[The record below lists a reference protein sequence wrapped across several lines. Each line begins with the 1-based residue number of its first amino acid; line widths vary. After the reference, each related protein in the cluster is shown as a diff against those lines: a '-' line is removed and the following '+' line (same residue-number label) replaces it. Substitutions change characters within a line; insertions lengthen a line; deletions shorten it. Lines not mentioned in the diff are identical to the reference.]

1 MFFEPAICVN
11 ISVQNYIHPSNSM
24 SAPAPTQTAVGP
36 TPVGNLAGFKAYFS
50 KDILSGFLVFLIAL
64 PLCLAISK
72 ASGCPPIAGIFTAI
86 VGGMLTVF
94 FSNSELTIKGP
105 AAGMIAIVF
114 GTVAAFTPEV
124 TAGMTADQAAMI
136 GYRCMLGVGVVAG
149 IIQILFG
156 VFKMGKLAEFFP
168 VAAVHGMLAA
178 IGVIIISKQVH
189 VMLLGKSIKAH
200 HPHGEAFEL
209 LGRIPES
216 ISAINQS
223 AAIVGL
229 GCLAILFIRPL
240 IKVKIVQ
247 LVPGPVWALLYGIP
261 MSMYLKLDAAYL
273 VNLPLNMA
281 DGIASPDFSRIAS
294 STGIY
299 WIVMF
304 ALIGSLESLLSA
316 KAIDLLDPWQRRTNL
331 SRDLLAVGSANT
343 LVSCIGG
350 LPMISEI
357 VRSSA
362 NKSNG
367 ARTRWANFWHGT
379 FLLIMVASVPGLLN
393 KIPLPALAAMLVFTG
408 YNLASPK
415 EFAHML
421 EVGKGQLIVFVT
433 TLLATLATDLLIGVG
448 AGIVMKLVLHMIAGK
463 VGITNLFSH
472 KAQVHDS
479 GDHSVVKIEQAAI
492 FSNWL
497 GLRGRL
503 TALTHKKVTV
513 DLSGT
518 HFVDHSVM
526 RKLQEMAQDWKLENR
541 ELIIA
546 GLEDHVPVSSHPE
559 AARIRS

>member
-1 MFFEPAICVN
+1 M
-11 ISVQNYIHPSNSM
+11 SHDPSPT
-24 SAPAPTQTAVGP
+24 SAPTGP
-36 TPVGNLAGFKAYFS
+36 VPRGNLAGFKAYFG

-86 VGGMLTVF
+86 IGGMLTTF
-94 FSNSELTIKGP
+94 LSNSELTIKGP

-124 TAGMTADQAAMI
+124 TAGMTAEQAAMI
-136 GYRCMLGVGVVAG
+136 GYRSMLAIGVIAGV
-149 IIQILFG
+149 IQILFG

-178 IGVIIISKQVH
+178 IGIIIISKQVH

-216 ISAINQS
+216 FSNMNTA
-223 AAIVGL
+223 AAIVGI

-247 LVPGPVWALLYGIP
+247 LIPGPVWALLYGIP
-261 MSMYLKLDAAYL
+261 MSMYLKLDSAFL

-281 DGIASPDFSRIAS
+281 DGIAFPDFSRIAS
-294 STGIY
+294 GTGVY
-299 WIVMF
+299 WIAMF

-331 SRDLLAVGSANT
+331 SRDMLAVGSANT
-343 LVSCIGG
+343 LVACIGG

-421 EVGKGQLIVFVT
+421 EVGKGQLFVFVI
-433 TLLATLATDLLIGVG
+433 TLIATLATDLLIGV
-448 AGIVMKLVLHMIAGK
+448 ATGIVAKLILHMIAGQ
-463 VGITNLFSH
+463 VGITNLFRH
-472 KAQVHDS
+472 EAQLDQTGEHPVLR
-479 GDHSVVKIEQAAI
+479 IEKAAI

-497 GLRGRL
+497 GLRGQISSFV
-503 TALTHKKVTV
+503 THQKVTL

-518 HFVDHSVM
+518 HFVDHTVI
-526 RKLQEMAQDWKLENR
+526 RKLQELAQDWKLENR

-546 GLEDHVPVSSHPE
+546 GLSDHVPVSTHPD
-559 AARIRS
+559 AARLRLAETA

>member
-1 MFFEPAICVN
+1 
-11 ISVQNYIHPSNSM
+11 M
-24 SAPAPTQTAVGP
+24 SAPAPISQPEGP
-36 TPVGNLAGFKAYFS
+36 TPVGNLSGFKSYFG

-72 ASGCPPIAGIFTAI
+72 ACGCPPISGIFTAI
-86 VGGMLTVF
+86 MGGMLTTF
-94 FSNSELTIKGP
+94 LSNSELTIKGP

-114 GTVAAFTPEV
+114 GTVAAFSTIPGEP
-124 TAGMTADQAAMI
+124 DQV
-136 GYRCMLGVGVVAG
+136 GYRCMLAVGVVAG
-149 IIQILFG
+149 VIQILFG

-200 HPHGEAFEL
+200 AHHGEAFEL
-209 LGRIPES
+209 LSRIPES
-216 ISAINQS
+216 ISNMNKS

-229 GCLAILFIRPL
+229 GCLAILFLRPL
-240 IKVKIVQ
+240 FKIKLVQ

-281 DGIASPDFSRIAS
+281 DGIAFPDFSRIAS
-294 STGIY
+294 GTGVY
-299 WIVMF
+299 WVAMF

-331 SRDLLAVGSANT
+331 SRDMLAVGTANT
-343 LVSCIGG
+343 LVACIGG

-367 ARTRWANFWHGT
+367 ARTRWANFWHGF
-379 FLLIMVASVPGLLN
+379 FLLVMVASVPALLN

-415 EFAHML
+415 EFMHML

-433 TLLATLATDLLIGVG
+433 TLIATLATDLLIGVG
-448 AGIVMKLVLHMIAGK
+448 TGIVMKLILHMIAGK
-463 VGITNLFSH
+463 VGINNLFSH
-472 KAQVHDS
+472 RAEVDES
-479 GDHSVVKIEQAAI
+479 GSHPVVKIEKAAI

-497 GLRGRL
+497 GLRGRIMSL
-503 TALTHKKVTV
+503 AEQKKVTV

-518 HFVDHSVM
+518 HFVDHSVI
-526 RKLQEMAQDWKLENR
+526 RKLQELAQDWKLENR
-541 ELIIA
+541 ELIIQ
-546 GLEDHVPVSSHPE
+546 GLDDHEPVSHHPE
-559 AARIRS
+559 AARVLKK

>member
-1 MFFEPAICVN
+1 M
-11 ISVQNYIHPSNSM
+11 SHDPSPT
-24 SAPAPTQTAVGP
+24 SAPTGP
-36 TPVGNLAGFKAYFS
+36 VPRGNLAGFKAYFG
-50 KDILSGFLVFLIAL
+50 KDLLSGFLVFLIAL

-86 VGGMLTVF
+86 IGGMLTTF
-94 FSNSELTIKGP
+94 LSNSELTIKGP

-124 TAGMTADQAAMI
+124 TAGMTAEQAAMI
-136 GYRCMLGVGVVAG
+136 GYRSMLAIGVIAGV
-149 IIQILFG
+149 IQILFG

-178 IGVIIISKQVH
+178 IGIIIISKQVH

-216 ISAINQS
+216 FSNMNTA
-223 AAIVGL
+223 AAIVGI

-247 LVPGPVWALLYGIP
+247 LIPGPVWALLYGIP
-261 MSMYLKLDAAYL
+261 MSMYLKLDSAFL

-281 DGIASPDFSRIAS
+281 DGIAFPDFSRIAS
-294 STGIY
+294 STGVY
-299 WIVMF
+299 WIAMF

-331 SRDLLAVGSANT
+331 SRDMLAVGSANT
-343 LVSCIGG
+343 LVACIGG

-379 FLLIMVASVPGLLN
+379 FLLIMVASVPELLN
-393 KIPLPALAAMLVFTG
+393 QIPLPALAAMLVFTG
-408 YNLASPK
+408 YNLSSPK
-415 EFAHML
+415 EFKKML
-421 EVGKGQLIVFVT
+421 EIGRGQLTVFIT
-433 TLLATLATDLLIGVG
+433 TILATLATDLLIGVA
-448 AGIVMKLVLHMIAGK
+448 AGIVMKILLHMFVGK
-463 VGITNLFSH
+463 VSFTNLFRHEASID
-472 KAQVHDS
+472 DS
-479 GDHSVVKIEQAAI
+479 SGHPVVKVQKAVV
-492 FSNWL
+492 FTNWL
-497 GLRGRL
+497 GLRRKL
-503 TALTHKKVTV
+503 RSLSSHPKVTV
-513 DLSGT
+513 DLSAT
-518 HFVDHSVM
+518 HFVDHSVIK
-526 RKLQEMAQDWKLENR
+526 KLQEMAQDWQLKNR
-541 ELIIA
+541 QLIIE
-546 GLEDHVPVSSHPE
+546 GLQSLKPVSLHPQ
-559 AARIRS
+559 AARLRSKS

>member
-1 MFFEPAICVN
+1 
-11 ISVQNYIHPSNSM
+11 M
-24 SAPAPTQTAVGP
+24 SAPAPSQKAEGP
-36 TPVGNLAGFKAYFS
+36 TPVGNLAGFKAHFS

-86 VGGMLTVF
+86 VGGMLTTF
-94 FSNSELTIKGP
+94 LSNSELTIKGP

-124 TAGMTADQAAMI
+124 TAGMTPEQAAMT
-136 GYRCMLGVGVVAG
+136 GYKCMLGIGVVAG
-149 IIQILFG
+149 VIQILFG

-200 HPHGEAFEL
+200 ASHGEAFEL
-209 LGRIPES
+209 LGKIPES
-216 ISAINQS
+216 LSNMNQS

-229 GCLAILFIRPL
+229 GCLMILFIRPF
-240 IKVKIVQ
+240 IKVKLVQ
-247 LVPGPVWALLYGIP
+247 VVPGPVWALLYGIP
-261 MSMYLKLDAAYL
+261 MSMYLKLDSAFL
-273 VNLPLNMA
+273 VNLPANMA
-281 DGIASPDFSRIAS
+281 DGVAFPDFSQIA
-294 STGIY
+294 TGKGIY
-299 WIVMF
+299 WITMF

-331 SRDLLAVGSANT
+331 SRDLLAVGGANT
-343 LVSCIGG
+343 LVACIGG

-415 EFAHML
+415 EFMHML

-433 TLLATLATDLLIGVG
+433 TLIATLATDLLIGVG

-472 KAQVHDS
+472 RAQLVETGSHP
-479 GDHSVVKIEQAAI
+479 VVKIEQAAI

-497 GLRGRL
+497 GLRGRIMSL
-503 TALTHKKVTV
+503 NSYEKVTV

-518 HFVDHSVM
+518 HFVDHSVI

-541 ELIIA
+541 ELIIE
-546 GLEDHVPVSSHPE
+546 GLHDHDPVSCHPE
-559 AARIRS
+559 AARLKRAN

>member
-1 MFFEPAICVN
+1 MGCIFFEVWASILTFRITLTN
-11 ISVQNYIHPSNSM
+11 TALM
-24 SAPAPTQTAVGP
+24 SAPAPTSKPEGP
-36 TPVGNLAGFKAYFS
+36 TPIGNLAGFRTYFS

-86 VGGMLTVF
+86 VGGLLATF
-94 FSNSELTIKGP
+94 LSDSELTIKGP
-105 AAGMIAIVF
+105 AAGMIAIVL
-114 GTVAAFTPEV
+114 GTVAAFSTVPGEP
-124 TAGMTADQAAMI
+124 DQV
-136 GYRCMLGVGVVAG
+136 GYRCMLAVGVVAG
-149 IIQILFG
+149 VIQMLFG
-156 VFKMGKLAEFFP
+156 LFKMGKLAEFFP

-189 VMLLGKSIKAH
+189 VMLLGNSIKAL

-209 LGRIPES
+209 LGKIPDS
-216 ISAINQS
+216 LSHMNVS

-229 GCLAILFIRPL
+229 GCLAILFLRPW
-240 IKVKIVQ
+240 IKVGIVQ
-247 LVPGPVWALLYGIP
+247 LIPGPVWALLYGIP
-261 MSMYLKLDAAYL
+261 MSMYLKLDSAFL
-273 VNLPLNMA
+273 VSLPLNMA
-281 DGIASPDFSRIAS
+281 DGIAFPDFSRIAS

-299 WIVMF
+299 WIAMF

-331 SRDLLAVGSANT
+331 SRDLLGVGAANT

-367 ARTRWANFWHGT
+367 ARTRWANFWHGA
-379 FLLIMVASVPGLLN
+379 FLLIMVASVPFLLN

-415 EFAHML
+415 EFMHML

-433 TLLATLATDLLIGVG
+433 TLIATLATDLLIGV
-448 AGIVMKLVLHMIAGK
+448 AVGILMKLILHVIAGK
-463 VGITNLFSH
+463 VGISNLFSH
-472 KAQVHDS
+472 KSSVDES
-479 GDHSVVKIEQAAI
+479 GDHPVVKIEQAAI

-497 GLRGRL
+497 GLRGVIVTL
-503 TALTHKKVTV
+503 STHKKVTV
-513 DLSGT
+513 DLSSAS
-518 HFVDHSVM
+518 FIDHSVIK
-526 RKLQEMAQDWKLENR
+526 KLEELAQDWKLENR
-541 ELIIA
+541 ELYLA
-546 GLEDHVPVSSHPE
+546 GLEEFKPVSAHPH
-559 AARIRS
+559 AARLHA